1 MEYEKQ
7 PQTTT
12 DAPVKI
18 YQPQVKSVAVRQ
30 QTGRNSKHPRFRQ
43 HFNKTSSIQLE
54 IVPTVCCFSYD
65 SFFCWAFWHCSQYP

>member
-30 QTGRNSKHPRFRQ
+30 QTGFLDHAPVR
-43 HFNKTSSIQLE
+43 NKTSSIQLE

>member
-30 QTGRNSKHPRFRQ
+30 QTGFLE

-65 SFFCWAFWHCSQYP
+65 CFFCWPFWHCSQYP